1 MGTKK
6 VLRLLA
12 RAYYPRDIVF
22 LLSHLSQGSP
32 FTIGF
37 ERGCERNIGCFGEN
51 VAYFGGNVA
60 CFEENVAYFGGNV
73 AYFWGNVACFA
84 PKMGGVTANL
94 GEIGMLHTSI
104 QLRTRHLPSL

>member
-1 MGTKK
+1 MLG
-6 VLRLLA
+6 LLA
-12 RAYYPRDIVF
+12 RAYYPRNLVF

-37 ERGCERNIGCFGEN
+37 ERGYERNIGCFGEN
-51 VAYFGGNVA
+51 VACFGENVA
-60 CFEENVAYFGGNV
+60 CFGE
-73 AYFWGNVACFA
+73 NVACFA

-104 QLRTRHLPSL
+104 LLRTKHLPSL